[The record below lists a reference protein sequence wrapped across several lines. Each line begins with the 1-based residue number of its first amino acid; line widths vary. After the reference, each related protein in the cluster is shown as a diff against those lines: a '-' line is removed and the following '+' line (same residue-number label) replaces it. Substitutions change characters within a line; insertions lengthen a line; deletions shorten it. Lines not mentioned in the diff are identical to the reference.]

1 MRYMQTSEYEEQQEG
16 DTPLL
21 RRTRHTWW
29 SAQGGRPPLPGQ
41 TGTPRERQ
49 QEVQEQTLFLNHTQE
64 WILGRQPKYESWNY
78 KDNLGDWFYDFEVG
92 EDFLGVTPIK

>member
-1 MRYMQTSEYEEQQEG
+1 MKNNRKGTRLFSVGRDTRG
-16 DTPLL
+16 DQH
-21 RRTRHTWW
+21 RVG
-29 SAQGGRPPLPGQ
+29 APPLPGQ